1 MQNNLNNQK
10 IISLKRGVLAHS
22 EVTPAKKSGAL
33 GTITKSCSNLAT
45 QGFQKDD
52 KQKKA
57 KEYRKM
63 TIALKERA
71 GELLYNPKGLKQN
84 RVCGCGK
91 HRIDKEL
98 PVGVTYNPKT
108 GLAGYD
114 NLQYCGSVWVCPDCS
129 YKISQERKTE
139 LAEAMKTCRSKGL
152 QVLMLTL
159 TAPHYAGDDLRD
171 LLKKMSKA
179 KHALWT
185 NRNSRDYLEEQFPL
199 VGHITA
205 TEVKYSDRNGF
216 HPHYHILCFT
226 EHKFKQEDINLIQN
240 ELYQFWA
247 EKCVKQGLAK
257 PSEEHGLHIK
267 IGSNDH
273 VLADYVSKWGL
284 ASEMTQAHQKIG
296 KKNKD
301 SLTMWEVLE
310 LSAMEASTHDK
321 YGRVFKKYAQAFK
334 GRAQLFWSKGLK
346 DLLIKALTVEE
357 KNEKDKKEYEE
368 YGQYLADN
376 PLVLSVHPRTWW
388 SVCYHKKRAELLDL
402 VELDYRVNGGGTD
415 LKIVRDFLV
424 GLKNPQD
431 FLRGR
436 GEKSPPLME

>member
-22 EVTPAKKSGAL
+22 EVTPVKKSGGL

-45 QGFQKDD
+45 QGSQKNDSHV
-52 KQKKA
+52 KA

-71 GELLYNPKGLKQN
+71 GELLYSPKELKQN

-98 PVGVTYNPKT
+98 PVGVTYNEKT

-129 YKISQERKTE
+129 YKISQDRKTE
-139 LAEAMKTCRSKGL
+139 LAEAMKSCRSKGL

-159 TAPHYAGDDLRD
+159 TVPHYAGDDLRQ
-171 LLKKMSKA
+171 LLKKMSSA
-179 KHALWT
+179 KHAFWT
-185 NRNSRDYLEEQFPL
+185 NRNSRNYLSEQFPL

-205 TEVKYSDRNGF
+205 TEVKFNDRNGF
-216 HPHYHILCFT
+216 HPHYHILCFS
-226 EHKFKQEDINLIQN
+226 EQNFKQEDIDLIQD
-240 ELYQFWA
+240 ELYEFWA
-247 EKCVKQGLAK
+247 EKCVKQGLGK
-257 PSEEHGLHIK
+257 PSKEHGLHIK
-267 IGSNDH
+267 IGSNEDM
-273 VLADYVSKWGL
+273 LADYVSKWGL

-310 LSAMEASTHDK
+310 LSTMEASTHDK

-402 VELDYRVNGGGTD
+402 VEFDYRVNGGGTD

>member
-1 MQNNLNNQK
+1 MQNNPKYTNTQK
-10 IISLKRGVLAHS
+10 FHQSFLEHS
-22 EVTPAKKSGAL
+22 KVTSAKKSAPL
-33 GTITKSCSNLAT
+33 GTITKSCSNHAT
-45 QGFQKDD
+45 QGSQENNSHA
-52 KQKKA
+52 KA

-71 GELLYNPKGLKQN
+71 GELLYSPKELKQN

-98 PVGVTYNPKT
+98 PVGVTYNEKT

-129 YKISQERKTE
+129 YKISQDRKTE
-139 LAEAMKTCRSKGL
+139 LAEAMKSCRSKGL

-159 TAPHYAGDDLRD
+159 TVPHYAGDDLRQ
-171 LLKKMSKA
+171 LLKKMSSA
-179 KHALWT
+179 KHAFWT
-185 NRNSRDYLEEQFPL
+185 NRNSRNYLSEQFPL

-205 TEVKYSDRNGF
+205 TEVKFNDRNGF
-216 HPHYHILCFT
+216 HPHYHILCFS
-226 EHKFKQEDINLIQN
+226 EQNFKQEDIDLIQD
-240 ELYQFWA
+240 ELYEFWA
-247 EKCVKQGLAK
+247 EKCVKHGLGK
-257 PSEEHGLHIK
+257 PSKEHGLHIK
-267 IGSNDH
+267 IGSNEDM
-273 VLADYVSKWGL
+273 LADYVSKWGL

-310 LSAMEASTHDK
+310 LSTMEASTHDK

-346 DLLIKALTVEE
+346 DLLIKALTKEEEEE
-357 KNEKDKKEYEE
+357 KAKNEADEYA
-368 YGQYLADN
+368 QFLDDN
-376 PLVLSVHPRTWW
+376 PLVLSLHSKDWW

-402 VELDYRVNGGGTD
+402 VESDFRENGIQTD
-415 LKIVRDFLV
+415 LKSVMDFLV
-424 GLKNPQD
+424 GLKNPRD
-431 FLRGR
+431 FSGVK
-436 GEKSPPLME
+436 GMESHCS

>member
-1 MQNNLNNQK
+1 MRNSLDNQK
-10 IISLKRGVLAHS
+10 TISLNKGVLTHS
-22 EVTPAKKSGAL
+22 KVTPAKKSGGL

-52 KQKKA
+52 KHKQA

-71 GELLYNPKGLKQN
+71 GELLYNPKELKQN

-98 PVGVTYNPKT
+98 PIGVTYNQKT

-129 YKISQERKTE
+129 YKISQERKKE
-139 LAEAMKTCRSKGL
+139 LADAMKGCRDKGL
-152 QVLMLTL
+152 HVAMLTL
-159 TAPHYAGDDLRD
+159 TVPHYLGDDLKT

-179 KHALWT
+179 KHSLWT
-185 NRNSRDYLEEQFPL
+185 NRNSREYLADQFPML
-199 VGHITA
+199 GHITA
-205 TEVKYSDRNGF
+205 TEVKYSDNNGF
-216 HPHYHILCFT
+216 HPHFHILCFLD
-226 EHKFKQEDINLIQN
+226 KQYSKEDLQTIES
-240 ELYQFWA
+240 ELYELWA
-247 EKCVKQGLAK
+247 DKCLKAGLGK
-257 PSEEHGLHIK
+257 PNRRNGIDLK
-267 IGSNDH
+267 MGSNNEDM
-273 VLADYVSKWGL
+273 LADYVSKWGL

-296 KKNKD
+296 KKNRD

-310 LSAMEASTHDK
+310 LSTMEASTHDK
-321 YGRVFKKYAQAFK
+321 YGRVFKKYAEAFK

-346 DLLIKALTVEE
+346 DLLIKALTAEE
-357 KNEKDKKEYEE
+357 KKEKDKKEAEE
-368 YGQYLADN
+368 YAQFLDDN
-376 PLVLSVHPRTWW
+376 PVVLSIHARTWW

-402 VELDYRVNGGGTD
+402 VELDYQVNGGGTD

-424 GLKNPQD
+424 GLKNPRD
-431 FLRGR
+431 FSGVK
-436 GEKSPPLME
+436 GMESHCS